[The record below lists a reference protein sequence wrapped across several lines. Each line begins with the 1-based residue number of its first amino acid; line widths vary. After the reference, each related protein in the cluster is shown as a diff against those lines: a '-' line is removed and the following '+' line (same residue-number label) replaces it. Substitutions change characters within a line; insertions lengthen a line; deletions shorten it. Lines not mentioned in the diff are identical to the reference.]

1 MDHSSRLTF
10 GALLASISF
19 VASAGYAQPSPPS
32 GWGGSAGSWTYRAAN
47 ASEWLSG
54 TVRTNASL
62 SVGGRTVAIPAAI
75 RVAANAGT
83 FASRWMFANP
93 LLLTAAGAAWLAS
106 QYITWDAAQGN
117 WVYADPQSSS
127 VVYPQSTG
135 YCLSHGGKCWY
146 DFAAG
151 CSAYLATS
159 TSQGSYNY
167 VYVSYSFS
175 APSLSCSWSRTA
187 KTGGGYSTG
196 SFHLSA
202 SYSPAS
208 CPSGWYVTSQGCV
221 QQNPSQPVQ
230 LPQTEQDFVTR
241 VAPQIQPEDI
251 PEWLPYTVPLP
262 VENPV
267 INPSADPQPQA
278 RPLRIPLGEPQP
290 VPNTEPQQFRQ
301 PVIRVSPAP
310 SPSSPWQ
317 LDLTPEDVVS
327 TSPVGIREPSADPLP
342 EGSTSAPTETDDFC
356 AKNPDVLACQKEIK
370 LGELQPVPLVN
381 EHRELDIDAE
391 TGQTAACPAPV
402 SLSVGGRV
410 IDISYDMVCE
420 FADLVRPLFIGF
432 AWLSAAVTFMGV
444 SRRS

>member
-10 GALLASISF
+10 GAFLASMC
-19 VASAGYAQPSPPS
+19 VAASAGYAQPSPPS

-47 ASEWLSG
+47 ASEWLNG
-54 TVRTNASL
+54 TVRTNAAL
-62 SVGGRTVAIPAAI
+62 NVGGRAVSIPAAL

-106 QYITWDAAQGN
+106 QYITWDAAQGK
-117 WVYADPQSSS
+117 WVYADPSAVTYPVSDGMKYCAAWSCHIDKVEACKGYQGANYKMVATWSGYQTPWQCVSVYNSYVNITQQSN
-127 VVYPQSTG
+127 P
-135 YCLSHGGKCWY
+135 
-146 DFAAG
+146 
-151 CSAYLATS
+151 
-159 TSQGSYNY
+159 
-167 VYVSYSFS
+167 
-175 APSLSCSWSRTA
+175 
-187 KTGGGYSTG
+187 
-196 SFHLSA
+196 
-202 SYSPAS
+202 S
-208 CPSGWYVTSQGCV
+208 CPAGWYITPAGCV
-221 QQNPSQPVQ
+221 QTPPPTQV
-230 LPQTEQDFVTR
+230 PQTEEEFVTR

-251 PEWLPYTVPLP
+251 PEWFPYTVPLP

-267 INPSADPQPQA
+267 INPSADPEPQS

-290 VPNTEPQQFRQ
+290 IPNTDPQQYRQ

-381 EHRELDIDAE
+381 EDRELEIDAE

-432 AWLSAAVTFMGV
+432 AWLSAALTFMGV

>member
-10 GALLASISF
+10 GALLASMCLA
-19 VASAGYAQPSPPS
+19 ASAGYAQPSPPS

-47 ASEWLSG
+47 ASEWLNG
-54 TVRTNASL
+54 TVRTNAAL
-62 SVGGRTVAIPAAI
+62 SVGGRTVTIPAAI

-93 LLLTAAGAAWLAS
+93 FLLTAAGAAWLAS
-106 QYITWDAAQGN
+106 QYISWDGSR
-117 WVYADPQSSS
+117 WVYSDPSSSS

-135 YCLSHGGKCWY
+135 YQQVFNGKTYYTAMTYWRARLDY
-146 DFAAG
+146 SD
-151 CSAYLATS
+151 
-159 TSQGSYNY
+159 SQSSNSNY
-167 VYVSYSFS
+167 VITSVVENSGG
-175 APSLSCSWSRTA
+175 WSVYYTFQV
-187 KTGGGYSTG
+187 STG
-196 SFHLSA
+196 ATFNSSDWTNVVQ
-202 SYSPAS
+202 SSS
-208 CPSGWYVTSQGCV
+208 CPAGWYVTDQGCV
-221 QQNPSQPVQ
+221 QQNPAQPQQV
-230 LPQTEQDFVTR
+230 PQTEDEFVTR

-262 VENPV
+262 VDNPV
-267 INPSADPQPQA
+267 INPSADPQPQS

-290 VPNTEPQQFRQ
+290 VPNTDPQQYRQ

-381 EHRELDIDAE
+381 EDRELEIDAE

-410 IDISYDMVCE
+410 VDISYDMVCE

-432 AWLSAAVTFMGV
+432 AWLSAALTFMGV

>member
-32 GWGGSAGSWTYRAAN
+32 GWGGTPGSWTYRAAN
-47 ASEWLSG
+47 ASQWLNG
-54 TVRTNASL
+54 TVRTNAAL
-62 SVGGRTVAIPAAI
+62 NVGGRTVLIPAAL
-75 RVAANAGT
+75 RVSANAGT
-83 FASRWMFANP
+83 FASRWMFSNP

-106 QYITWDAAQGN
+106 QYITWDAAQGS
-117 WVYADPQSSS
+117 WVYSDPAAQS
-127 VVYPQSTG
+127 YPQSTG
-135 YCLSHGGKCWY
+135 FDYKY
-146 DFAAG
+146 EYQVAG
-151 CSAYLATS
+151 AWSYTYASACSNYASAYNALN
-159 TSQGSYNY
+159 GSL
-167 VYVSYSFS
+167 YVSAYSVDAQNRCAVTYRQRSTNAHYSDFNIG
-175 APSLSCSWSRTA
+175 PSSRN
-187 KTGGGYSTG
+187 S
-196 SFHLSA
+196 
-202 SYSPAS
+202 S
-208 CPSGWYVTSQGCV
+208 CPVGWYVTSAGCV
-221 QQNPSQPVQ
+221 QTPPPLNVN
-230 LPQTEQDFVTR
+230 QTEEEFVQR
-241 VAPQIQPEDI
+241 VSPQIQPEEI
-251 PEWLPYTVPLP
+251 PEWLPPAVPLP
-262 VENPV
+262 VDNPV
-267 INPSADPQPQA
+267 INPSDDPQPQP

-290 VPNTEPQQFRQ
+290 IPNTDPQQYRQ

-370 LGELQPVPLVN
+370 LGELQPVPLTN
-381 EHRELDIDAE
+381 EDRELEIEAQ

-402 SLSVGGRV
+402 SLSVGGRS

-432 AWLSAAVTFMGV
+432 AWLSAALTFMGV